1 MSTKKTRRNPV
12 GIIGSQSDHLPEGVK
27 VHWHGPSFRRVAAAI
42 NRIDIARD
50 HDALGAAY
58 QSALRIVRR
67 IEAKERPG
75 ENLIDGALFSK
86 IGGSYVQRYKELG
99 PTEEDILTERLA
111 AERKAQA
118 AKAKAEREAKA
129 ARAAAR
135 KRANPAARKA
145 APRRNPHPSMTEQ
158 QASDT
163 ITALGGMGK
172 LRAMIG
178 ADTFIRG
185 YEADGTPSLSFKFK
199 GCKTANYARIA
210 LDPSDTYT
218 LRLFKIR
225 GYEAKPVY
233 EASNLYAENLR
244 PAFERATGL
253 YLSLGTMR
261 GNPGKGAAKR
271 PVARKVGRRNPHS
284 IHPYVVFEEWRAT
297 GFPKKH
303 IALLS
308 AASGVDEKEMER
320 HFGAKGYVYDPESE
334 DGDTLFNEVENGIV
348 DRYGMPTAAEYA
360 EGRAALKAGGA
371 KAPARSSVKK
381 APKGPPPL
389 SKFKH
394 HPYLDFSSWE
404 SSDYKDQ
411 SYLKAISLA
420 SGVPLKTL
428 QEGSFGYGA
437 KDDALAARIEG
448 IIVDRYGSPW
458 TDNPR
463 KGAMSR
469 AASRKVARRN
479 PAAGVKATIYFT
491 GAMGD
496 IKSVDGT
503 VTRVASPGGIF
514 FIKKGGRRENM
525 IMTYYSPFIMA
536 VKGWGHPKPPS
547 AWRETVDT
555 STPGVTMRQGK
566 YRSADPRWES
576 DFMGAVGDRLK
587 PIVLFRD
594 GTLVHSDLPVETAK

>member
-1 MSTKKTRRNPV
+1 MSAKNIEVEFIRRLPNLVVVHPGSYRSPAPTRAAVLDILGSKLPKLRVVVTTPYGTDPEDIAHAILTAWDARGVKANPRKGAARSRKVTAKRNPGWHPYEV
-12 GIIGSQSDHLPEGVK
+12 GGVK
-27 VHWHGPSFRRVAAAI
+27 HWSKPVPTGGRVVVVEP
-42 NRIDIARD
+42 
-50 HDALGAAY
+50 Y
-58 QSALRIVRR
+58 QHQTMYEVNFY
-67 IEAKERPG
+67 PG
-75 ENLIDGALFSK
+75 DGHR
-86 IGGSYVQRYKELG
+86 GSGHYTNEYEL
-99 PTEEDILTERLA
+99 D
-111 AERKAQA
+111 Q
-118 AKAKAEREAKA
+118 AKA
-129 ARAAAR
+129 AGERAINYYSGR
-135 KRANPAARKA
+135 SPNKMGKMHRPNPGKRPAARKA
-145 APRRNPHPSMTEQ
+145 APRRNPHESMTEQ

-163 ITALGGMGK
+163 IAALGGMGK

-233 EASNLYAENLR
+233 EASDLYAENLR

-261 GNPGKGAAKR
+261 GNPGKA
-271 PVARKVGRRNPHS
+271 ARKAGRRNPHS
-284 IHPYVVFEEWRAT
+284 IHPYVVFEEWRTT

-308 AASGVDEKEMER
+308 AASGVDKKEMEQ

-334 DGDTLFNEVENGIV
+334 DDDTLFNEVENGIV
-348 DRYGMPTAAEYA
+348 ERYGMPTAAEYA
-360 EGRAALKAGGA
+360 ESRAALKAGGA

-394 HPYLDFSSWE
+394 HPYLDYSSWE

-428 QEGSFGYGA
+428 QEGKFGYGA

-463 KGAMSR
+463 KAR
-469 AASRKVARRN
+469 ARKVAR
-479 PAAGVKATIYFT
+479 
-491 GAMGD
+491 
-496 IKSVDGT
+496 
-503 VTRVASPGGIF
+503 
-514 FIKKGGRRENM
+514 
-525 IMTYYSPFIMA
+525 
-536 VKGWGHPKPPS
+536 
-547 AWRETVDT
+547 
-555 STPGVTMRQGK
+555 
-566 YRSADPRWES
+566 
-576 DFMGAVGDRLK
+576 
-587 PIVLFRD
+587 
-594 GTLVHSDLPVETAK
+594 